1 MTNRSISFEL
11 TIRAPSHVVWAVL
24 TNAREMP
31 ALWEGTKEV
40 HLTKPEPGGIYR
52 LDYEGSDPAD
62 CEILEVDLGKRLLFR
77 LQSTTPEPI
86 TVEYLLEPAGSQTGV
101 KFTSGGY
108 KEGTRWDKAH
118 DENFAGWLN
127 MFLGIRKMLEVA
139 QS

>member
-1 MTNRSISFEL
+1 MTDRSISFSL
-11 TIRAPSHVVWAVL
+11 TIRAPNHVVWAVL
-24 TNAREMP
+24 TNAQEMP
-31 ALWEGTKEV
+31 ALWEGMHEV

-52 LDYEGSDPAD
+52 LGYEGGDPAD

-77 LQSTTPEPI
+77 LKSGTPEPT
-86 TVEYLLEPAGSQTGV
+86 TVEYLLEAAGNHTGF
-101 KFTSGGY
+101 KFTNSGY

-127 MFLGIRKMLEVA
+127 MFLGVRKMLEVA